1 MAGIRMSGLISNM
14 DTESVV
20 KAMMDAHRLKLTKIE
35 NKKTVLEW
43 KQDKWKDLNTKLYK
57 LYQEQTS
64 KLRLTSNY
72 NVNKATSANESVVK
86 VTADKNA
93 ATGSHSIAV
102 KQLASTQYVT
112 SSKLGYNGNG
122 KDENGKI
129 ITTSTSLTDLGMEE
143 GKIITITA
151 AGGTKEIK
159 VSSTT
164 TLNDYLKACSS
175 VGLKASYDNKQNR
188 IFISSAKSGADQEF
202 SIEVKNYGSENQYLA
217 KSNILSAVNESDKSS
232 VYTALDTIE
241 SNMSKLGEVSK
252 RQEFLDAV
260 FSSTPITEKDI
271 DNTSDSDDVKKA
283 KKEILAAATA
293 IINSVE
299 AKAETDAKTTVDD
312 AITKE
317 VADSIKKA
325 ITEDHLDE
333 YRTSMD
339 GKEYAV
345 SLPKYDDLVTKAT
358 DSIQEE
364 YLNQLKKE
372 MNEES
377 GTELDFTE
385 GTAAYTEL
393 MNKYNANIGDY
404 VNSKL
409 SEKTEEY
416 VQAEVDKALASSSM
430 KDFLN
435 KSLNSQTAKNN
446 CIAIAAEYKQNALYG
461 TDGKGGV
468 FADLKTFVKGEAST
482 NDTETL
488 DKIGLGTSFN
498 KVPAADSIIEYNGV
512 ELKGSS
518 NSITVNGLTFEAIS
532 VSETVTDPVTQKVTY
547 KPTSLTVSK
556 DTQGVYNMVK
566 EFVTQYNS
574 ILKDMNTLYYADS
587 AKGYNPLT
595 DEEKE
600 AMSDE
605 QIKLWEDKIKDSS
618 LRRDSTLGG
627 ITSAMKNA
635 MASTIE
641 LEIDGE
647 KKKYSLSTFGIMTSK
662 DYTEKGL
669 LHIYGDKDDATYSDK
684 NDKLMKA
691 IEEDPD
697 TFIKVMTGITDN
709 LHTALNKKMS
719 KTSLSSA
726 LTFYNDKQ
734 ITDQLT
740 QYKKDISKMESKL
753 EEKEAAYY
761 KQFTAMEK
769 ALASLQEQQSALSG
783 LLGTS

>member
-112 SSKLGYNGNG
+112 GGKLSSTATANTK
-122 KDENGKI
+122 
-129 ITTSTSLTDLGMEE
+129 LTDLGIME
-143 GKIITITA
+143 GTNLTISAKDGSKTQVLSVK
-151 AGGTKEIK
+151 AG
-159 VSSTT
+159 TT
-164 TLNDYLKACSS
+164 INDLVKSCKDAGLN
-175 VGLKASYDNKQNR
+175 ASFDEKQQR
-188 IFISSAKSGADQEF
+188 LFISSSTSGSDQSF
-202 SIEVKNYGSENQYLA
+202 SITSDTSSVTIPGIAADKQGEAKQIMNDLLANKDAISSLNSTEKAKFYENALKEDHTGMTTSQISFAQDYKKLYDYTKENVIANTQTSADIKAEVVVRDAIKAAIYADPATGTATITDELGKSYSISGIKSLSELESFTETEEKAIDDVIEQYLA
-217 KSNILSAVNESDKSS
+217 GTLSDADMVAKFDAYEIKEKMLEENPDINFNDSSAKDEMRKRIKDQYKAELITDKVNEEVNRVMEDAVNNQSGETGKALLGYRDS
-232 VYTALDTIE
+232 VINKAIETA
-241 SNMSKLGEVSK
+241 N
-252 RQEFLDAV
+252 
-260 FSSTPITEKDI
+260 KDLI
-271 DNTSDSDDVKKA
+271 NNIQGV
-283 KKEILAAATA
+283 
-293 IINSVE
+293 INSNGAGLSGNV
-299 AKAETDAKTTVDD
+299 
-312 AITKE
+312 
-317 VADSIKKA
+317 
-325 ITEDHLDE
+325 LDCL
-333 YRTSMD
+333 
-339 GKEYAV
+339 G
-345 SLPKYDDLVTKAT
+345 L
-358 DSIQEE
+358 
-364 YLNQLKKE
+364 
-372 MNEES
+372 
-377 GTELDFTE
+377 
-385 GTAAYTEL
+385 GTAAT
-393 MNKYNANIGDY
+393 KIP
-404 VNSKL
+404 
-409 SEKTEEY
+409 
-416 VQAEVDKALASSSM
+416 AS
-430 KDFLN
+430 D
-435 KSLNSQTAKNN
+435 
-446 CIAIAAEYKQNALYG
+446 CVVI
-461 TDGKGGV
+461 
-468 FADLKTFVKGEAST
+468 
-482 NDTETL
+482 
-488 DKIGLGTSFN
+488 
-498 KVPAADSIIEYNGV
+498 YNGV
-512 ELKGSS
+512 ELTSSS
-518 NSITVNGLTFEAIS
+518 NTLSVNGLTFEAVS
-532 VSETVTDPVTQKVTY
+532 VSEKDDKGNY
-547 KPTSLTVSK
+547 KSTSLTVSK
-556 DTQGVYNMVK
+556 DTQGVYDMVK
-566 EFVTQYNS
+566 GFLTQYNS

-647 KKKYSLSTFGIMTSK
+647 KKKYSLSSFGIMTSK

-697 TFIKVMTGITDN
+697 TFIKVMTGITEN
-709 LHTALNKKMS
+709 LHTAMNKKMS